1 MKINI
6 ADLKKKIIY
15 RSNYRGTKEMDIL
28 LSTFVNKIIENLSE
42 EKLIELLEFLKN
54 DDDTLYKFYNNQITK
69 VVTTS
74 QEILGLFKKFNY
86 NK

>member
-15 RSNYRGTKEMDIL
+15 RANYRGTKEMDIL

-54 DDDTLYKFYNNQITK
+54 DDDTLYKLNQKI
-69 VVTTS
+69 S
-74 QEILGLFKKFNY
+74 IPDNFQSNDILKMFVEHKPQ
-86 NK
+86 

>member
-15 RSNYRGTKEMDIL
+15 RANYRGTKEMDIL
-28 LSTFVNKIIENLSE
+28 LSTFVNKIIENLNE

-54 DDDTLYKFYNNQITK
+54 DDDTLYKLNQKISIPNNLKSNDI
-69 VVTTS
+69 
-74 QEILGLFKKFNY
+74 FKMFVDHKP
-86 NK
+86 

>member
-15 RSNYRGTKEMDIL
+15 RANYRGTKEMDIL

-54 DDDTLYKFYNNQITK
+54 DDDTLYKLNQRIPIPHNFQNNDI
-69 VVTTS
+69 
-74 QEILGLFKKFNY
+74 FKMFVEHKP
-86 NK
+86 